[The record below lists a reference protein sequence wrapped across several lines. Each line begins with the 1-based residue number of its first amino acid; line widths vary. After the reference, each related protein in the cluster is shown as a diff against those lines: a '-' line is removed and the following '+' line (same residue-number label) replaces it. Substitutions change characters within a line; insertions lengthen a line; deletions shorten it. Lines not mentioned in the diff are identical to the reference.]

1 MSMQTAKM
9 TGMIVAMMIGTT
21 MHAET
26 FPPPASAA
34 VAARSRVMNAG
45 YLADASGRYAA
56 LPPASRKV
64 LLDHLDAIASLPAT
78 ADGIGS
84 ALLLLVRQVD
94 AFPSGEQPQEGS
106 GRSAGQLAMQSAGMY
121 VIHGRVAQVADEAK
135 QSPQEAATLIRVI
148 RGAQTLSDRDRGLLL
163 RELEQAF
170 GRELYAKA
178 TRETSSRKGAKP

>member
-1 MSMQTAKM
+1 MRTAKM
-9 TGMIVAMMIGTT
+9 TGMIVVMMIGAT

-26 FPPPASAA
+26 FPPPSTAA

-45 YLADASGRYAA
+45 YLADASSRYSA
-56 LPPASRKV
+56 LPAASRKV
-64 LLDHLDAIASLPAT
+64 LVDQLDELAGLPAT

-84 ALLLLVRQVD
+84 ALLLL
-94 AFPSGEQPQEGS
+94 SQPLEGS

-135 QSPQEAATLIRVI
+135 QSPQEAARLTRVI
-148 RGAQTLSDRDRGLLL
+148 RDAKTLSDRDRGLLL

-178 TRETSSRKGAKP
+178 TRETLSRKGAKP

>member
-1 MSMQTAKM
+1 MQTARM

-21 MHAET
+21 MHAEA
-26 FPPPASAA
+26 FPPPSSAA

-45 YLADASGRYAA
+45 YLADASSRFAA

-64 LLDHLDAIASLPAT
+64 LLDHLDAIASQPAT

-84 ALLLLVRQVD
+84 ALLLLSRQVE
-94 AFPSGEQPQEGS
+94 AFPIGDQPQEGS
-106 GRSAGQLAMQSAGMY
+106 GRPAGQLAMQSAGMY

-135 QSPQEAATLIRVI
+135 QSPQKAAELMRVV
-148 RGAQTLSDRDRGLLL
+148 RSAQTLSDRDRGLLL

-170 GRELYAKA
+170 GRELYVKA
-178 TRETSSRKGAKP
+178 NRDSSPRKGAKP